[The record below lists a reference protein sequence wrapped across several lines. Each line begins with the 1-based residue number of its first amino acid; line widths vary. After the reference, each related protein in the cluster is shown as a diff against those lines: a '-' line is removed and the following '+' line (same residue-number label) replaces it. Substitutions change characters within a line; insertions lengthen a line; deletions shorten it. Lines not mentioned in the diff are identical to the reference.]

1 MGIIIFVYY
10 VGLGIGI
17 FFIIVALI
25 FLMIMSVKR
34 KMEFGQTIKM
44 LGALIMGLLM
54 LWLTIP
60 SLKFIVTK
68 DFEVINGQCTL
79 EIRQDGRYTDWWI
92 NMIDT
97 DEEFSFVEMPE
108 LDAYGKASPYYCEIT
123 VSKDHMWE
131 IGYKIYD
138 FKTRKLIDS
147 YNGE

>member
-10 VGLGIGI
+10 VGLSIGI

-60 SLKFIVTK
+60 SL
-68 DFEVINGQCTL
+68 Q
-79 EIRQDGRYTDWWI
+79 R
-92 NMIDT
+92 
-97 DEEFSFVEMPE
+97 
-108 LDAYGKASPYYCEIT
+108 
-123 VSKDHMWE
+123 
-131 IGYKIYD
+131 
-138 FKTRKLIDS
+138 
-147 YNGE
+147 

>member
-25 FLMIMSVKR
+25 FLIIMSVKR

-44 LGALIMGLLM
+44 LGALIMGLLI
-54 LWLTIP
+54 LWVTIP
-60 SLKFIVTK
+60 SLKYIVTK
-68 DFEVINGQCTL
+68 DFEVVNGQCTL
-79 EIRQDGRYTDWWI
+79 EISQDGRYTDWWF

-97 DEEFSFVEMPE
+97 DEEFSFFEMPE
-108 LDAYGKASPYYCEIT
+108 LDAYGKESLYYCEIT